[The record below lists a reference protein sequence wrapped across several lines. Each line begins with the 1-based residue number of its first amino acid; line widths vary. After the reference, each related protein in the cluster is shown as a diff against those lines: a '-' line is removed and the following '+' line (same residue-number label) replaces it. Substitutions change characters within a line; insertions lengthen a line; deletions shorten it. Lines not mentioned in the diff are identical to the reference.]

1 MKLNSSFWKMSSL
14 KDLDG
19 LHSLLKDCFFFF
31 HDSWYQNRWGKCDKR
46 RLSAFVPKK
55 TPLNTHVFTSVF
67 ICAVRLIVMQF
78 NNGSVNSKHA
88 YPASSFGHL
97 LGICLF
103 FLVWKAANAP
113 LWGRAAHTKTPLR
126 GFKYANAL
134 PRDVTKIAFSSKK
147 SCKCYMNRKSVLN
160 NLIKTRK
167 EPFTNRF

>member
-1 MKLNSSFWKMSSL
+1 MSSP

-19 LHSLLKDCFFFF
+19 LYSLLKNCFFFSTILGIRINEENVIKRGCPPSFQKNVFEYPCF
-31 HDSWYQNRWGKCDKR
+31 HFSIDMCCSTDRYG
-46 RLSAFVPKK
+46 
-55 TPLNTHVFTSVF
+55 
-67 ICAVRLIVMQF
+67 QF
-78 NNGSVNSKHA
+78 QFSNGSVNSKHA

-126 GFKYANAL
+126 GLRKYANAL

-147 SCKCYMNRKSVLN
+147 AANAIWIG
-160 NLIKTRK
+160 NLY
-167 EPFTNRF
+167 